1 MPSDERYNILALIDK
16 KARVIA
22 LIALLADAALLATI
36 PLLPSDQRIYGF
48 VVVACLLVATLIGA
62 VLVVARSTSQDHT
75 QPHLRLR
82 VRALKEKLVADRF
95 LPQLIIAIPRGGL
108 AVASIL
114 TRELGDEEILPV
126 ICLTR
131 SQRRGFDSPFNH
143 IHFTRSDFGRDGG
156 GPIKILI
163 VDDFCGSGRTLNEA
177 RDYVEGSLEPNGF
190 VIKTA
195 VISFYRS
202 YGHPIAPSYFVD
214 RPEKSIRDASG
225 ELEPMPE

>member
-82 VRALKEKLVADRF
+82 VRALKENLLR
-95 LPQLIIAIPRGGL
+95 
-108 AVASIL
+108 
-114 TRELGDEEILPV
+114 T
-126 ICLTR
+126 
-131 SQRRGFDSPFNH
+131 
-143 IHFTRSDFGRDGG
+143 
-156 GPIKILI
+156 
-163 VDDFCGSGRTLNEA
+163 DFC
-177 RDYVEGSLEPNGF
+177 
-190 VIKTA
+190 
-195 VISFYRS
+195 RS
-202 YGHPIAPSYFVD
+202 
-214 RPEKSIRDASG
+214 
-225 ELEPMPE
+225 